1 MSSAGE
7 LKVTG
12 TQLSTEI
19 FGGILDIDNAGSSA
33 GVELLNFVFGV
44 KKEHMLAKDR
54 IPDPQK
60 YGHHIARQLAY
71 GVDKDFEGKV
81 GSILQG
87 NDAQAVLGKLFSS
100 LQIQPPNVKK
110 TTDSGWTRKPFFPF
124 TETLIH
130 WDIKNANKGIERVWM
145 RGGGSLLHKILR
157 EDPNEHRLGRIR
169 EGFSNLYALASS
181 SALHKLAGFFRGIKK
196 ETKNNEDD
204 TFYSVKSKPDDIES
218 ASRANIDDFENVYR
232 NGLLNILEHS
242 KLTTVGKVEALV
254 NWSALWLAV
263 MQYRRSCRAIGLGE
277 PDPIVCDCAV
287 AATSVRRLARRQFQ
301 FAFSTI
307 KKAVDEQPGF
317 STLNA
322 GSKSRICA
330 FFPSTAT
337 AVGLINAYTGSRYF
351 TLKVTAL
358 ETIVAALVPHSEE
371 IPFYDFVDKT
381 IFQNLGIVV
390 SRGAAKSCGLL
401 EDFDG
406 TIFEENEQGLA
417 IQMKASGL
425 LATYSDATKM
435 ISFRR

>member
-1 MSSAGE
+1 MSSAGD
-7 LKVTG
+7 LKVKG
-12 TQLSTEI
+12 TQLSTKI
-19 FGGILDIDNAGSSA
+19 FGGILDIDNSGSSA

-71 GVDKDFEGKV
+71 GVDSDFEEKV
-81 GSILQG
+81 SSILQG
-87 NDAQAVLGKLFSS
+87 NDAQEVLGKLFSS

-110 TTDSGWTRKPFFPF
+110 STDSGWTRKPFFPF

-130 WDIKNANKGIERVWM
+130 WDIKKSNKSIERVWM

-157 EDPNEHRLGRIR
+157 EDPNEQRLDKIR
-169 EGFSNLYALASS
+169 DGFSSLYALASR

-196 ETKNNEDD
+196 ETKNIGED

-254 NWSALWLAV
+254 NWSALWLAI
-263 MQYRRSCRAIGLGE
+263 MQYRRSCVAIGLKE
-277 PDPIVCDCAV
+277 SAPIVCDCTV

-307 KKAVDEQPGF
+307 KKALDAQPEF
-317 STLNA
+317 SGLSA
-322 GSKSRICA
+322 GQKNRICA

-337 AVGLINAYTGSRYF
+337 AVGLINAYTGSRYY

-358 ETIVAALVPHSEE
+358 ETIVAALVPHAEE
-371 IPFYDFVDKT
+371 IPFYEFVDKT
-381 IFQNLGIVV
+381 IYHNLGLVV
-390 SRGAAKSCGLL
+390 SRGAAKSSGLL

-425 LATYSDATKM
+425 LTTYSDATQM